1 MAQLMPQLIFHFN
14 TTLFKYVIVSK
25 TSLQGHFD
33 FHSYFRQTKENG
45 EVGTKT
51 NF

>member
-33 FHSYFRQTKENG
+33 FHSYFRQAKENG
-45 EVGTKT
+45 EAVTKT